1 MKNPPT
7 TMKRPTN
14 AKEYLLQPYSR
25 VVIPDSETKTFA
37 AYIAEFPGCVAQ
49 GKSLTDALTQLE
61 EVAEEWVDASL
72 RAGHKI
78 PEPNGLNECSGKF
91 ALRLPRSLHREAT
104 QISESEGVSLN
115 QFFVSAIAQCV
126 GAKTMYSTLAIRIE
140 KRLQAAV
147 TDIGN
152 LVVRPNWPIAIF
164 AGGAAGVPMPVVK
177 LATTQIMPTRGINP
191 NFGAMN

>member
-1 MKNPPT
+1 MKNQPMKT
-7 TMKRPTN
+7 TRPTN
-14 AKEYLLQPYSR
+14 PKEYLLQPYSR

-49 GKSLTDALTQLE
+49 GESLTDALTQLE

-91 ALRLPRSLHREAT
+91 ALRLPRSLHREAA
-104 QISESEGVSLN
+104 QISEREGVSLN
-115 QFFVSAIAQCV
+115 QFFVSTIAQGV
-126 GAKTMYSTLAIRIE
+126 GAKALYHTLATRIE
-140 KRLQAAV
+140 KQLRAAV

-152 LVVRPNWPIAIF
+152 LVVRPNWPTAVF
-164 AGGAAGVPMPVVK
+164 TGGSGVAPILVATI
-177 LATTQIMPTRGINP
+177 ATTRIKLPKRIEP
-191 NFGAMN
+191 RYGAMN